1 MQNAPP
7 TPMPAS
13 TPIPTSLALGDD
25 VKIEDVIG
33 SPKAIKA
40 LKAKGINKIGD
51 IRSIAEVAAIPGMTA
66 GALAQLSE
74 LNTVKKESPK
84 AVVEI
89 EEGPHPIVL
98 RSKFPAY
105 ILRLLGGDIVA
116 PSPGMPGSPRILQ
129 PIAVFFKDGNATL
142 TRETWVTA
150 IHRRDPVK
158 IAAELAKDPVEV
170 PWRGPAISWLRSKRT
185 HKQGN
190 FIVLE

>member
-1 MQNAPP
+1 MQNAAT

-13 TPIPTSLALGDD
+13 TPPPSSLPLSDST
-25 VKIEDVIG
+25 KIEDVVG
-33 SPKAIKA
+33 SPKALKA
-40 LKAKGINKIGD
+40 LRAKGINTVGD
-51 IRSIAEVAAIPGMTA
+51 IRSIAEVASIPGMTA
-66 GALAQLSE
+66 GAIAQLSE
-74 LNTVKKESPK
+74 LPIKKEAAK

-89 EEGPHPIVL
+89 EEGPHPVVL
-98 RSKFPAY
+98 RSRFPAY

-116 PSPGMPGSPRILQ
+116 PTPGMPGSPRILQ
-129 PIAVFFKDGNATL
+129 PIAIFFRDGNATL

-158 IAAELAKDPVEV
+158 IAAELAKTPEEA
-170 PWRGPAISWLRSKRT
+170 PWRGPAISWLRGKRT